1 MKRVLIGIIG
11 FVLWSL
17 VSVQWYVCGVKGL
30 CGEDTVKVNDTDK
43 ITETTVSN
51 DRAKKTEVSTSKLA
65 DTVAVKNT
73 AVENNAKKDAKAEP
87 VAKEKTTVKFSI
99 EKASVFFPFAKTKA
113 YISKK
118 QKDSFRKLAKEINAS
133 DATLLLIGNADTVG
147 SIQKNMEVGQMR
159 AEWLKQVFVSLGLD
173 ANRIITKSQGK
184 GSVIRGTNNSVDM
197 KGSRR
202 VDIIVKPK

>member
-51 DRAKKTEVSTSKLA
+51 DRAKNSEVSTSKLE
-65 DTVAVKNT
+65 DNVAVKNT
-73 AVENNAKKDAKAEP
+73 AAEKDAKAEL
-87 VAKEKTTVKFSI
+87 VDKEKTTVKFSI